1 MTFVQKIKKISK
13 GFLFCLFLPIA
24 WPIRELR
31 TKEPKGKKISAVILS
46 TVILL
51 PIWVFLSFFVYF
63 GVIITKEYIGIS
75 KHPSDRFYMVSGSS
89 MLPTFSDGQ
98 NTLIYSLKK
107 QLDRGC
113 VVLVDSKDLLKD
125 SMIIKR
131 IIALPGDEIMFD
143 GRNVYLN
150 GKLLEEKY
158 VSGMTQTF
166 VNGYVKNGQKYK
178 IDIDKYF
185 IMGDNR
191 EHSADSR
198 EFGPVEKERILGYAN
213 DPNNKELNRC
223 NESDIE

>member
-1 MTFVQKIKKISK
+1 MTFVQKIIKFGKGLFFILLLPIILPIQLIRSSEPRSKKIS
-13 GFLFCLFLPIA
+13 
-24 WPIRELR
+24 
-31 TKEPKGKKISAVILS
+31 SVIFS
-46 TVILL
+46 IVVLL
-51 PIWVFLSFFVYF
+51 PVWVIVYAIAIF
-63 GVIITKEYIGIS
+63 CVIFTNAYIDS
-75 KHPSDRFYMVSGSS
+75 VKHPSDRFYMVVGRS

-98 NTLIYSLKK
+98 NTLIYSLKR

-113 VVLVDSKDLLKD
+113 VVLVDAKDLLKD

-198 EFGPVEKERILGYAN
+198 EFGPVGKERILGYAN

-223 NESDIE
+223 NESETE